1 MHKLPENRNSWPS
14 QEEEATTK
22 MAMMQPEWQC
32 GMENDEEDT
41 ETPMTMT
48 MMATMA
54 TTIMT
59 TRTPMMTTTK
69 ATRES
74 IAENCLVGRYHGA
87 IPIREDI
94 DYI

>member
-1 MHKLPENRNSWPS
+1 MQTLPENLKRRPAE
-14 QEEEATTK
+14 EEEATTK
-22 MAMMQPEWQC
+22 KAMMKPEWQC

-74 IAENCLVGRYHGA
+74 IAENCLVGLYHGA